1 MQWRTIIFDPEN
13 WALGE
18 NASKD
23 VMLWAIKDMP
33 WLHVRTFGNL
43 NITKFP
49 TQFKANSWTSVDVN
63 EQSTPGKDTVDLS
76 VKIRKRMGIL
86 QDLNYRLD
94 VAQQNLGI
102 SNSNFN
108 LLDFYKFLTA
118 KNIIEGAHSSDS
130 IINFENKIQ
139 ILSHLDSIKQ
149 TVIDQVLAVDT
160 DEGYQ
165 EVKTQMERL
174 FFTNILL

>member
-43 NITKFP
+43 NITRFP
-49 TQFKANSWTSVDVN
+49 TQFKSNSWTSVEIN
-63 EQSTPGKDTVDLS
+63 EQSKPSNDINELS
-76 VKIRKRMGIL
+76 VKIRKRMAVL

-108 LLDFYKFLTA
+108 ILDFYKFLTA
-118 KNIIEGAHSSDS
+118 KNIIEGTYSSDS

-139 ILSHLDSIKQ
+139 ILSHLDLIKQ

-160 DEGYQ
+160 DEGFQ

>member
-23 VMLWAIKDMP
+23 VMLWSIKDMP

-43 NITKFP
+43 NITRFP
-49 TQFKANSWTSVDVN
+49 TQFKANSWTNVEVN
-63 EQSTPGKDTVDLS
+63 EDTKPSKEVVDLS
-76 VKIRKRMGIL
+76 VKIRKRMAVL

-108 LLDFYKFLTA
+108 LLDFYKYLSA
-118 KNIIEGAHSSDS
+118 KNVVDGNHSNDS

-139 ILSHLDSIKQ
+139 ILSQLDSIKQ
-149 TVIDQVLAVDT
+149 TVISQVLAVDN
-160 DEGYQ
+160 DEGFQ

>member
-18 NASKD
+18 NANKN

-49 TQFKANSWTSVDVN
+49 TQFKANSWTDVEVN
-63 EQSTPGKDTVDLS
+63 EESKPSKEVIDLS
-76 VKIRKRMGIL
+76 IKIRKRMGVL

-94 VAQQNLGI
+94 IAQQNLGI
-102 SNSNFN
+102 SDSNFN
-108 LLDFYKFLTA
+108 ILDFYKYLAA
-118 KNIIEGAHSSDS
+118 KKLIDGDGDVDS
-130 IINFENKIQ
+130 IINFENKMQ
-139 ILSHLDSIKQ
+139 ILSHLDVIKQ
-149 TVIDQVLAVDT
+149 TVINQVLAVT
-160 DEGYQ
+160 DDDGFQ
-165 EVKTQMERL
+165 EAKVQMERL

>member
-1 MQWRTIIFDPEN
+1 
-13 WALGE
+13 
-18 NASKD
+18 
-23 VMLWAIKDMP
+23 
-33 WLHVRTFGNL
+33 
-43 NITKFP
+43 
-49 TQFKANSWTSVDVN
+49 
-63 EQSTPGKDTVDLS
+63 
-76 VKIRKRMGIL
+76 MGIL

-108 LLDFYKFLTA
+108 LLDFYRFLTA
-118 KNIIEGAHSSDS
+118 KNVIEGIHSSDS

-139 ILSHLDSIKQ
+139 ILSHLDTIKQ

-160 DEGYQ
+160 DEGFQ